1 MFSALR
7 QGSPIYI
14 LEKGESPS
22 IKIGQVESVTQPRPK
37 YQTYNPNV
45 GFNANMETIV
55 DIVVKIGN
63 DKKEYI
69 GIPSN
74 LSIHGYGDIVISES
88 RDAMISEVDGMLQT
102 SKSIVESVDYHKKM
116 ITSCEEML
124 KQLNP
129 AYAKEQERDG
139 AIDGLKTEVE
149 SLRMEISK
157 ISSLLTK
164 VGNPQIS

>member
-7 QGSPIYI
+7 QGAPLYI
-14 LEKGESPS
+14 LEKGETPN

-37 YQTYNPNV
+37 YATYNPAL
-45 GFNANMETIV
+45 GITGNMETIV
-55 DIVVKIGN
+55 DITVKLNG

-74 LSIHGYGDIVISES
+74 LSIHGFGDIVISES
-88 RDAMISEVDGMLQT
+88 REAMISEVDGMLQT
-102 SKSIVESVDYHKKM
+102 SKSILESVDYHKKM
-116 ITSCEEML
+116 VSMCEEML

-139 AIDGLKTEVE
+139 AIDSLKNEVE
-149 SLRMEISK
+149 TLRKEISRMTH
-157 ISSLLTK
+157 LLAK
-164 VGNPQIS
+164 SEAV

>member
-7 QGSPIYI
+7 QGAPLYI
-14 LEKGESPS
+14 LEKGETPN

-37 YQTYNPNV
+37 YATYNPAV
-45 GFNANMETIV
+45 GINGNMETIV
-55 DIVVKIGN
+55 DITVKING

-88 RDAMISEVDGMLQT
+88 RDAMISEVDGMLQ
-102 SKSIVESVDYHKKM
+102 SSQSIIDSIEYHKKM
-116 ITSCEEML
+116 IVSCEEML

-139 AIDGLKTEVE
+139 AIDSLKNEVE
-149 SLRMEISK
+149 TLRKEISRVTH
-157 ISSLLTK
+157 LLAK
-164 VGNPQIS
+164 SEAI

>member
-7 QGSPIYI
+7 QGAPIYI
-14 LEKGESPS
+14 LEKGDTLI

-37 YQTYNPNV
+37 YSPYNPSV

-55 DIVVKIGN
+55 DIIVRVDNEKR
-63 DKKEYI
+63 EYI

-74 LSIHGYGDIVISES
+74 LSIHGYGNIVISES
-88 RDAMISEVDGMLQT
+88 KEAMIGEVDGILQS
-102 SKSIVESVDYHKKM
+102 SKSIIESIDFHKKM
-116 ITSCEEML
+116 ITSCENIL

-139 AIDGLKTEVE
+139 VIDSLKSEVE
-149 SLRMEISK
+149 SLRKDIAKMSQLLSK
-157 ISSLLTK
+157 SED
-164 VGNPQIS
+164 N

>member
-7 QGSPIYI
+7 QGAPLYI
-14 LEKGESPS
+14 LEKGETPN

-37 YQTYNPNV
+37 YATYNPAV
-45 GFNANMETIV
+45 GINGNMETIV
-55 DIVVKIGN
+55 DITVKING

-88 RDAMISEVDGMLQT
+88 RDAMISEVDGMLQ
-102 SKSIVESVDYHKKM
+102 SSQSIIDSIEYHKKM
-116 ITSCEEML
+116 VIACEEML

-139 AIDGLKTEVE
+139 AIDSLKSEVE
-149 SLRMEISK
+149 TLRKEISRMTH
-157 ISSLLTK
+157 LLAK
-164 VGNPQIS
+164 SEAI

>member
-7 QGSPIYI
+7 QGAPIYI
-14 LEKGESPS
+14 LEKGETPS

-37 YQTYNPNV
+37 YATYNPTI
-45 GFNANMETIV
+45 GLSGNMETLV
-55 DIVVKIGN
+55 DITVKLNG
-63 DKKEYI
+63 DKKEFV

-88 RDAMISEVDGMLQT
+88 KEAMISEVDGMLQS
-102 SKSIVESVDYHKKM
+102 SKSIVDSVEYHKKM
-116 ITSCEEML
+116 ITQCEEML

-139 AIDGLKTEVE
+139 AIDSLKSEVE
-149 SLRMEISK
+149 TLRKEISRMT
-157 ISSLLTK
+157 SLLAK
-164 VGNPQIS
+164 SEAI

>member
-7 QGSPIYI
+7 QGAPLYI
-14 LEKGESPS
+14 LEKGETPN

-37 YQTYNPNV
+37 YATYNPAV
-45 GFNANMETIV
+45 GINGNMETIV
-55 DIVVKIGN
+55 DITVKING

-88 RDAMISEVDGMLQT
+88 RDAMISEVDGMLQ
-102 SKSIVESVDYHKKM
+102 SSQSIIDSIEYHKKM
-116 ITSCEEML
+116 VTACEEML
-124 KQLNP
+124 KSLNP

-139 AIDGLKTEVE
+139 AIDSLKNEVE
-149 SLRMEISK
+149 TLRKEISRMTH
-157 ISSLLTK
+157 LLAK
-164 VGNPQIS
+164 SEAI

>member
-7 QGSPIYI
+7 QGAPLYI
-14 LEKGESPS
+14 LEKGETPN

-37 YQTYNPNV
+37 YATYNPAV
-45 GFNANMETIV
+45 GINGNMETIV
-55 DIVVKIGN
+55 DITVKING

-88 RDAMISEVDGMLQT
+88 RDAMISEVDGMLQ
-102 SKSIVESVDYHKKM
+102 SSQSIIDSIEYHKKM
-116 ITSCEEML
+116 IVSCEEML

-139 AIDGLKTEVE
+139 AIDSLKNEVE
-149 SLRMEISK
+149 TLRKEISRMTH
-157 ISSLLTK
+157 LLAK
-164 VGNPQIS
+164 SEAI

>member
-7 QGSPIYI
+7 QGAPLYI
-14 LEKGESPS
+14 LEKGETPN

-37 YQTYNPNV
+37 YATYNPTV
-45 GFNANMETIV
+45 GFGGNMETLV
-55 DIVVKIGN
+55 DITVKING
-63 DKKEYI
+63 DKKEYV

-88 RDAMISEVDGMLQT
+88 REAMISEVDGMLQS
-102 SKSIVESVDYHKKM
+102 SKSIVDSVDYHKRL
-116 ITSCEEML
+116 ITQCEDML

-139 AIDGLKTEVE
+139 AIDDLKSEVE
-149 SLRMEISK
+149 TLRKEISRMT
-157 ISSLLTK
+157 SLLTK
-164 VGNPQIS
+164 SEAI

>member
-7 QGSPIYI
+7 QGAPLYI
-14 LEKGESPS
+14 LEKGETPN

-37 YQTYNPNV
+37 YATYNPAV
-45 GFNANMETIV
+45 GINGNMETIV
-55 DIVVKIGN
+55 DITVKING

-74 LSIHGYGDIVISES
+74 LSIHGYGNIVISES
-88 RDAMISEVDGMLQT
+88 RDAMISEVDGMLQS
-102 SKSIVESVDYHKKM
+102 SKSIIESVDYHKKM
-116 ITSCEEML
+116 IVSCEEML

-139 AIDGLKTEVE
+139 AIDSLKMEVE
-149 SLRMEISK
+149 TLRKEISRMTH
-157 ISSLLTK
+157 LLAK
-164 VGNPQIS
+164 SEAI